1 MQADSSDAEPSLS
14 ATLFVPATNE
24 RALEKLATLSPD
36 AVIYDLE
43 DAVAP
48 DRKGEARERLR
59 DHFRVHRT
67 APFHRVVRINPL
79 RGPHGTEDML
89 AAVACLP
96 DAILLPKVEQ
106 PSDILTLAEALSS
119 ISNAAAFRIWAMIE
133 TPRGMMNLSAV
144 AELGRAPAARLSAL
158 VAGTNDLVAM
168 SGMAPGPDRANII
181 PFLAQMVMAAR
192 AGGLSVLD
200 GVFNDIANGDGLSS
214 ECGQAAAL
222 GFDGKT
228 LIHPAQIE
236 AARAAFTPSGQEQD
250 RARQIVDAFADPVNS
265 GKAVIKVDGQMVE
278 HLHRDAA
285 LRLLRR
291 AYRRESASQGDK

>member
-1 MQADSSDAEPSLS
+1 MNIDSSHVLPALRT
-14 ATLFVPATNE
+14 TLFVPANNE
-24 RALEKLATLSPD
+24 RALNRLAELSPD

-48 DRKGEARERLR
+48 DQKTEARETLR
-59 DHFRVHRT
+59 SHFRAHRK
-67 APFHRVVRINPL
+67 APFQRIIRINPL
-79 RGPHGTEDML
+79 IGPHGTEDML

-96 DAILLPKVEQ
+96 DAILLPKVEE
-106 PSDILTLAEALSS
+106 PSEVLTLADALSS

-133 TPRGMMNLSAV
+133 TPRGFMNLSV
-144 AELGRAPAARLSAL
+144 IAELGRAPASRLTAI
-158 VAGTNDLVAM
+158 VAGTNDLVAL
-168 SGMAPGPDRANII
+168 SGITPGPSRSNLV

-200 GVFNDIANGDGLSS
+200 GVFNDLGDQGGFVA
-214 ECGQAAAL
+214 ECAQAAAL

-236 AARAAFTPSGQEQD
+236 PARSAFTPDEEARREA
-250 RARQIVDAFADPVNS
+250 RAIIEAFDDPENA
-265 GKAVIKVDGQMVE
+265 GKAVLTVNGRMIE

-285 LRLLRR
+285 LRLLARTG
-291 AYRRESASQGDK
+291 ETASGKKE